1 MDLERPRSSA
11 FFSPFII
18 SMISSCMFVR
28 FMWSPMAKRCGL
40 ERPSASLEED
50 GNMYNDVGVS
60 MSEVTRWIYSGM

>member
-18 SMISSCMFVR
+18 SMISSSMFVR

-40 ERPSASLEED
+40 ERPSASLGEELHKRNVQRC
-50 GNMYNDVGVS
+50 GG
-60 MSEVTRWIYSGM
+60 EHE